1 MAFRAFS
8 LLCAEI
14 QPFCMLRYLLTK
26 YRVKIDYKIKVLVRS
41 TPDALATRY
50 QRALALIFLLLLF
63 AIAPVDMARAQP
75 QSPNEFL
82 GYALGERF
90 TPHHRVVRYFE
101 HVAEQV
107 PNVTLEHYGESYE
120 HRPLL
125 VAYVTAPDNFARLE
139 DIRRANLNRAGLL
152 NSATTDTFD
161 DLAIVWLSYNVHG
174 NEAVSTEA
182 VMGVLYELADAT
194 NARTQAWLQNTVV
207 ILDPCINPDGR
218 DRYATWYNQHVG
230 HPPNADPDSW
240 EHHEPWPGGRPNHY
254 FFDLNRDWAWA
265 TQQETQARLKLY
277 NQWLPHLHADY
288 HEQGVNSPYYF
299 APAAEPF
306 HELITDW
313 QREFQN
319 TIGANNARYFDEAG
333 WLYFTRER
341 FDLLYPSYGD
351 TYPTYNGAIGMT
363 YEQGGSGRAGLAV
376 LTDEGDTL
384 TLADRIEHHVTTS
397 LSTIEATS
405 QNAARVVSEFAQF
418 YQRAQNDPPGQYQS
432 FVVKSGGN
440 PDKVRALR
448 SLLDT
453 HRIRYSQS
461 SASRGL
467 SGFSYRSGRRGD
479 FRLEEGDLLIP
490 ARQPKSVLLQVLFE
504 PQTSLSDSITYD
516 ITAWAVPYAYD
527 LDAYALPDA
536 LAAGNE
542 APTPEFTPA
551 SVSEAAYAY
560 VTDWN
565 SVADARFLGQLMQ
578 QDIKVRFATRPFTVE
593 EQSFEAGTLII
604 TRANNA
610 ALGEG
615 FDQAMLDIA
624 NAQEQ
629 ELTAVGTGFVSDGF
643 DFGSGEVRYLEP
655 PRIVVATG
663 EDVSSYAFGEVWHFF
678 EQQLHY
684 PITPVEADRLSKI
697 DLSDYNVLIFPD
709 GSYGEALK
717 DVKLADWV
725 KQGGRLIALEG
736 ALSFLAE
743 DEAFSLNRYASEE
756 EQQQLEAARANDRNE
771 EQLASYASR
780 ERRALSRDI
789 SGAIF
794 RLRLDNTHPLALGY
808 PDYYYTLKRGTDRYA
823 YLDGGWNVGTLAGR
837 EDLVSGFVGADVQE
851 QLTQSLVFGVEEKGR
866 GSVVYMVDNPLFRQF
881 WYNGKLLF
889 ANAVFLVGQE

>member
-1 MAFRAFS
+1 
-8 LLCAEI
+8 
-14 QPFCMLRYLLTK
+14 MLYCL
-26 YRVKIDYKIKVLVRS
+26 S
-41 TPDALATRY
+41 TV
-50 QRALALIFLLLLF
+50 LLLF
-63 AIAPVDMARAQP
+63 SFVATSAQP
-75 QSPNEFL
+75 QSPNQFL
-82 GYALGERF
+82 GYALGDRF
-90 TPHHRVVRYFE
+90 TPHYRVVDYFE

-107 PNVTLEHYGESYE
+107 PNVRLQRYGESYE

-125 VAYVTAPDNFARLE
+125 VAYVTAPDNFSRLE
-139 DIRRANLNRAGLL
+139 DIRQANLNRAGLSPGGYRD
-152 NSATTDTFD
+152 SAATGTFD
-161 DLAIVWLSYNVHG
+161 NIAIVWLSYNVHG

-194 NARTQAWLQNTVV
+194 NARTQAWLKNTVV

-230 HPPNADPDSW
+230 NPPNADPDSW

-319 TIGANNARYFDEAG
+319 TIGANNAHYFDEAG

-384 TLADRIEHHVTTS
+384 TLASRIEHHLTTS

-405 QNAARVVSEFAQF
+405 KNAARVVSEFAQF
-418 YQRAQNDPPGQYQS
+418 YQQAQNAPPGDYQS
-432 FVVKSGGN
+432 FVVKAGGN
-440 PDKVRALR
+440 ADKLQALR
-448 SLLDT
+448 TLLDT
-453 HRIRYSQS
+453 HRIRYSPS
-461 SASRGL
+461 SANRGL
-467 SGFSYRSGRRGD
+467 SGFSYRSGQDGN

-504 PQTSLSDSITYD
+504 PKTALSDSITYD
-516 ITAWAVPYAYD
+516 ITAWSVPYAYD
-527 LDAYALPDA
+527 LDAYALTDA
-536 LAAGNE
+536 LAADD
-542 APTPEFTPA
+542 AFPAPEFTPA

-560 VTDWN
+560 VTAWN

-578 QDIKVRFATRPFTVE
+578 RDIKVRFATRAFTVE
-593 EQSFEAGTLII
+593 EQSFEAGSLII

-615 FDQAMLDIA
+615 FDQSVIDIA

-629 ELTAVGTGFVSDGF
+629 PLTAVGTGFVSSGF

-655 PRIVVATG
+655 PRVVVATE
-663 EDVSSYAFGEVWHFF
+663 EDVSSYAFGEIWHYF
-678 EQQLHY
+678 EQELQY
-684 PITPVEADRLSKI
+684 PITPVAADRLKDI
-697 DLSDYNVLIFPD
+697 TLNDYNVLILPD
-709 GSYGEALK
+709 GSYTEALK

-743 DEAFSLNRYASEE
+743 DEAFGLNPYANEE
-756 EQQQLEAARANDRNE
+756 EQQQLEAARAEDRND

-780 ERRALSRDI
+780 ERRALSSDI

-823 YLDGGWNVGTLAGR
+823 YLEEGWNVGTLAGR
-837 EDLVSGFVGADVQE
+837 ENLVSGFVGADVQE
-851 QLTQSLVFGVEEKGR
+851 QLQQSLVFGVEEKGR
-866 GSVVYMVDNPLFRQF
+866 GSVTYMVDDPLFRQF

-889 ANAVFLVGQE
+889 ANAVFLVGQD

>member
-1 MAFRAFS
+1 
-8 LLCAEI
+8 
-14 QPFCMLRYLLTK
+14 MLRYLLT
-26 YRVKIDYKIKVLVRS
+26 VCSLFTFI
-41 TPDALATRY
+41 TLA
-50 QRALALIFLLLLF
+50 
-63 AIAPVDMARAQP
+63 AQP
-75 QSPNEFL
+75 QPPNEFL
-82 GYALGERF
+82 GYALGDRF
-90 TPHHRVVRYFE
+90 TPHHRVVSYFE
-101 HVAEQV
+101 HVADRV
-107 PNVTLEHYGESYE
+107 PNVKLEYYGESYE

-125 VAYVTAPDNFARLE
+125 VAYVTAPDNFDRLD

-152 NSATTDTFD
+152 DSTVSETFD
-161 DLAIVWLSYNVHG
+161 DIAIVWLSYNVHG

-194 NARTQAWLQNTVV
+194 NARTQEWLENTVV

-230 HPPNADPDSW
+230 RPPNANPDSW

-277 NQWLPHLHADY
+277 NRWLPHLHADY

-306 HELITDW
+306 HVLITDW
-313 QREFQN
+313 QREFQT
-319 TIGANNARYFDEAG
+319 TIGVNNARYFDEAG

-376 LTDEGDTL
+376 LTDEEDTL
-384 TLADRIEHHVTTS
+384 TLADRIEHHLTTS
-397 LSTIEATS
+397 LSTIEATA
-405 QNAARVVSEFAQF
+405 QNATRVVSEFAQF
-418 YQRAQNDPPGQYQS
+418 YQQAQNDPPGNYRS
-432 FVVKSGGN
+432 FVVKASGN
-440 PDKVRALR
+440 SDKIDALR

-453 HRIRYSQS
+453 HRIRYSRS
-461 SASRGL
+461 TASRGL
-467 SGFSYRSGRRGD
+467 SGFSYRNGQTGD
-479 FRLEEGDLLIP
+479 FRLEAGDLLIP
-490 ARQPKSVLLQVLFE
+490 TQQPKSVLLQVLFE
-504 PQTSLSDSITYD
+504 PQTALSDSITYD
-516 ITAWAVPYAYD
+516 ITAWSVPYAYD
-527 LDAYALPDA
+527 LDAYALTTDLSAGDA
-536 LAAGNE
+536 MPA
-542 APTPEFTPA
+542 PEFTPA
-551 SVSEAAYAY
+551 STAEAAYAY
-560 VTDWN
+560 VTAWN

-593 EQSFEAGTLII
+593 EQSFEAGALII

-610 ALGEG
+610 ALGEA
-615 FDQAMLDIA
+615 FDQKVIDIA
-624 NAQEQ
+624 NAQAQ
-629 ELTAVGTGFVSDGF
+629 ELTAVGTGFAGSGF

-663 EDVSSYAFGEVWHFF
+663 EDVSAYGFGEIWHFF
-678 EQQLHY
+678 EQQLQY
-684 PITPVEADRLSKI
+684 PITPVEANRLEDI
-697 DLSDYNVLIFPD
+697 NLNDYNVLILPD
-709 GSYGEALK
+709 GSYAEALK

-743 DEAFSLNRYASEE
+743 DEAFGLNPYASEE
-756 EQQQLEAARANDRNE
+756 EQQQLEAARADDRSE

-780 ERRALSRDI
+780 ERRALSSDI

-823 YLDGGWNVGTLAGR
+823 YLSDGWNVGTLASR

-851 QLTQSLVFGVEEKGR
+851 QLTQSLVFGVEDKGR
-866 GSVVYMVDNPLFRQF
+866 GSVVYLVDNPLFRQF

-889 ANAVFLVGQE
+889 ANAVFLVGQ

>member
-1 MAFRAFS
+1 
-8 LLCAEI
+8 
-14 QPFCMLRYLLTK
+14 MLRYLPT
-26 YRVKIDYKIKVLVRS
+26 I
-41 TPDALATRY
+41 P
-50 QRALALIFLLLLF
+50 LLF
-63 AIAPVDMARAQP
+63 SFLTALAQP
-75 QSPNEFL
+75 QPPNEFL
-82 GYALGERF
+82 GYALGDRF
-90 TPHHRVVRYFE
+90 TPHHRVIDYFE

-107 PNVTLEHYGESYE
+107 PNVKLEHYGESYE
-120 HRPLL
+120 HRPLM
-125 VAYVTAPDNFARLE
+125 VAYVASPDNFARLD
-139 DIRRANLNRAGLL
+139 DIRRANLNRTGLRD
-152 NSATTDTFD
+152 SAVSEAFD
-161 DLAIVWLSYNVHG
+161 DIAITWLSYNVHG

-194 NARTQAWLQNTVV
+194 NARTQAWLKNTVV
-207 ILDPCINPDGR
+207 ILDPCLNPDGR
-218 DRYATWYNQHVG
+218 DRYAVWYNQHAAR
-230 HPPNADPDSW
+230 PPNAHPDSW

-277 NQWLPHLHADY
+277 NRWLPHLHADY

-384 TLADRIEHHVTTS
+384 TLTDRIEHHVTTS

-405 QNAARVVSEFAQF
+405 QNAARVVSEFARF
-418 YQRAQNDPPGQYQS
+418 YQQAQNEPTGNYRS
-432 FVVKSGGN
+432 FVVKAGSN
-440 PDKVRALR
+440 PDKLTALR
-448 SLLDT
+448 TLLDT
-453 HRIRYSQS
+453 HQIRYSQS
-461 SASRGL
+461 TASRGL
-467 SGFSYRSGRRGD
+467 SGFSYQSGQSGD
-479 FRLEEGDLLIP
+479 FRLEAGDLLIP
-490 ARQPKSVLLQVLFE
+490 AQQPKSVLLQVLFE
-504 PQTSLSDSITYD
+504 PQTALSDSITYD
-516 ITAWAVPYAYD
+516 ITAWSVPYAYD
-527 LDAYALPDA
+527 LDAYALTIA
-536 LAAGNE
+536 LAAGDAPPAE
-542 APTPEFTPA
+542 ATFTPA
-551 SVSEAAYAY
+551 STAEAAYAY
-560 VTDWN
+560 VTAWN
-565 SVADARFLGQLMQ
+565 SVADARFLGQLIQ
-578 QDIKVRFATRPFTVE
+578 QDIKVRFATRSFTVE
-593 EQSFEAGTLII
+593 EQSFEAGALII
-604 TRANNA
+604 TRANNT
-610 ALGEG
+610 ALGEA
-615 FDQAMLDIA
+615 FDQTVIDIA

-629 ELTAVGTGFVSDGF
+629 ELTAVGTGFVGSGF

-663 EDVSSYAFGEVWHFF
+663 EDVSAYGFGEIWHFF
-678 EQQLHY
+678 EQQLQY
-684 PITPVEADRLSKI
+684 PITPVEAARLEDI
-697 DLSDYNVLIFPD
+697 NLNDYNVLILPD

-743 DEAFSLNRYASEE
+743 DEAFGLNPYASEE
-756 EQQQLEAARANDRNE
+756 EQQRLEAARTEDRSE

-780 ERRALSRDI
+780 ERRALSSDI

-823 YLDGGWNVGTLAGR
+823 YLSDGWNVGTLAGR

-851 QLTQSLVFGVEEKGR
+851 QLQQSLVFGVEDQGR
-866 GSVVYMVDNPLFRQF
+866 GSVVYLVDNPLFRQF

-889 ANAVFLVGQE
+889 TNAVFLVGQN

>member
-1 MAFRAFS
+1 
-8 LLCAEI
+8 
-14 QPFCMLRYLLTK
+14 MLHYL
-26 YRVKIDYKIKVLVRS
+26 S
-41 TPDALATRY
+41 TIP
-50 QRALALIFLLLLF
+50 LLF
-63 AIAPVDMARAQP
+63 GFLTALAQP

-82 GYALGERF
+82 GYALGDRF
-90 TPHHRVVRYFE
+90 TPHHRVVSYFE
-101 HVAEQV
+101 HVAEQA
-107 PNVTLEHYGESYE
+107 PNVKLKYYGETYE

-125 VAYVTAPDNFARLE
+125 VAYVTAPDNFARLD
-139 DIRRANLNRAGLL
+139 DIRRANLNRAGLID
-152 NSATTDTFD
+152 TTISESFD
-161 DLAIVWLSYNVHG
+161 DIAIVWLSYNVHG

-194 NARTQAWLQNTVV
+194 NARTQAWLKNTVV

-230 HPPNADPDSW
+230 RPPNANPDSW

-277 NQWLPHLHADY
+277 NRWLPHLHADY

-397 LSTIEATS
+397 LSTIEATA

-418 YQRAQNDPPGQYQS
+418 YQRAQNDAPGTYRS
-432 FVVKSGGN
+432 FVVRAGGN
-440 PDKVRALR
+440 PDKLTALR
-448 SLLDT
+448 ALLDT
-453 HRIRYSQS
+453 HRIRYSRS
-461 SASRGL
+461 TARRGL
-467 SGFSYRSGRRGD
+467 SGFSYRSGQTGN
-479 FRLEEGDLLIP
+479 FRIEEGDLLIP
-490 ARQPKSVLLQVLFE
+490 TQQPKSVLLQVLFE
-504 PQTSLSDSITYD
+504 PQTTLSDSITYD
-516 ITAWAVPYAYD
+516 ITAWSVPYAYD
-527 LDAYALPDA
+527 LDAYALTDA
-536 LAAGNE
+536 LAVGDE
-542 APTPEFTPA
+542 VPPTKFTSA
-551 SVSEAAYAY
+551 TVDEAAYAY
-560 VTDWN
+560 VIDWN

-578 QDIKVRFATRPFTVE
+578 HNIKVRFATRPFTVE
-593 EQSFEAGTLII
+593 EQSFEAGALII

-610 ALGEG
+610 ALGEA
-615 FDQAMLDIA
+615 FDQAVLDVA

-629 ELTAVGTGFVSDGF
+629 ELTAMGTGFVSSGF
-643 DFGSGEVRYLEP
+643 DFGSGEVRYVEP

-663 EDVSSYAFGEVWHFF
+663 EDVSAYAFGEIWHFF
-678 EQQLHY
+678 EQQLQY
-684 PITPVEADRLSKI
+684 PITPVEVDRLEDIS
-697 DLSDYNVLIFPD
+697 LNEYNVLILPD
-709 GSYGEALK
+709 GSYGEAFK

-725 KQGGRLIALEG
+725 KQGGKLIALEG

-743 DEAFSLNRYASEE
+743 DEGFGLNPYAGEE
-756 EQQQLEAARANDRNE
+756 EQQQLEAARAEDRSE

-780 ERRALSRDI
+780 ERRALSSDI

-889 ANAVFLVGQE
+889 ANAVFLVGQD

>member
-1 MAFRAFS
+1 
-8 LLCAEI
+8 
-14 QPFCMLRYLLTK
+14 MLRYLLTFFPLF
-26 YRVKIDYKIKVLVRS
+26 IF
-41 TPDALATRY
+41 TTATVIT
-50 QRALALIFLLLLF
+50 AT
-63 AIAPVDMARAQP
+63 AQP
-75 QSPNEFL
+75 QAPNEFL
-82 GYALGERF
+82 GYALGDRF
-90 TPHHRVVRYFE
+90 TPHHRVVDYFE
-101 HVAEQV
+101 HVADQV
-107 PNVTLEHYGESYE
+107 PNVKLEHYGESYE

-125 VAYVTAPDNFARLE
+125 VAYVASPDNFARLD
-139 DIRRANLNRAGLL
+139 DIRRANLNRTGLL
-152 NSATTDTFD
+152 DSATTDTFD
-161 DLAIVWLSYNVHG
+161 DIAIVWLSYNVHG
-174 NEAVSTEA
+174 NEAVLTEA

-194 NARTQAWLQNTVV
+194 NARTQAWLKNTVV

-230 HPPNADPDSW
+230 SPSNANPDSW
-240 EHHEPWPGGRPNHY
+240 EHDEPWPGGRPNHY

-277 NQWLPHLHADY
+277 NRWLPHLHADY

-313 QREFQN
+313 QREFQT

-376 LTDEGDTL
+376 LTDEKDTL

-397 LSTIEATS
+397 LATIEATAE
-405 QNAARVVSEFAQF
+405 NATRVVSEFAQF
-418 YQRAQNDPPGQYQS
+418 YQRAQNDPPGNYRS
-432 FVVKSGGN
+432 FVVKAGGN
-440 PDKVRALR
+440 VDKLRALR
-448 SLLDT
+448 TLLDT

-461 SASRGL
+461 AAGRGL
-467 SGFSYRSGRRGD
+467 SGFSYRSGQTGN

-490 ARQPKSVLLQVLFE
+490 AQQPKSVLLQVLFE
-504 PQTSLSDSITYD
+504 PKTALSDSITYD
-516 ITAWAVPYAYD
+516 ITAWSVPYAYD
-527 LDAYALPDA
+527 LDAYALTDA
-536 LAAGNE
+536 VATGNE
-542 APTPEFTPA
+542 VTAPEFTPA
-551 SVSEAAYAY
+551 TVNEAAYAY
-560 VTDWN
+560 VADWN

-578 QDIKVRFATRPFTVE
+578 RDIKVRFATRAFTVE
-593 EQSFEAGTLII
+593 EQSFEAGSLII

-615 FDQAMLDIA
+615 FDQAVLDVA
-624 NAQEQ
+624 NAQQ
-629 ELTAVGTGFVSDGF
+629 QQLIAVGTGFVSSGF

-655 PRIVVATG
+655 PRVVVATD
-663 EDVSSYAFGEVWHFF
+663 EDVSSYGFGEVWHFF
-678 EQQLHY
+678 EQELQY
-684 PITPVEADRLSKI
+684 PITPVAANRLAKI
-697 DLSDYNVLIFPD
+697 NLNDYNVLVLPD
-709 GSYGEALK
+709 GSYAEALK

-725 KQGGRLIALEG
+725 KQGGRLVALEG

-743 DEAFSLNRYASEE
+743 DEAFGLNPYASEE
-756 EQQQLEAARANDRNE
+756 EQQAMEASATEDRTE
-771 EQLASYASR
+771 AQLASYASR
-780 ERRALSRDI
+780 ERRSLSSDI

-823 YLDGGWNVGTLAGR
+823 YLDEGWNVGTLAGR

-889 ANAVFLVGQE
+889 ANAVFLVGQD